1 MYQNCCKKCGS
12 ISLHTEVKGN
22 NTGLYCDDCG
32 AWIKWLGKDELRAF
46 EYVKQTEKQIEKK
59 TYTTNSYGFQDNKA
73 DIELGKL
80 CCFKPLDKDEIYFGQ
95 MAGKVVDDFG
105 NMTFMYVLNIDNRYF
120 FSRNVIIKPEDVH
133 TSNDAKK
140 YF

>member
-1 MYQNCCKKCGS
+1 MYQNCCKKRGS
-12 ISLHTEVKGN
+12 TSLHTEVKGN

-46 EYVKQTEKQIEKK
+46 EYTKQTEKQIEKK

-80 CCFKPLDKDEIYFGQ
+80 CCFKPLDKDEIYFGH

-105 NMTFMYVLNIDNRYF
+105 NMTFMYILNIDNRYF

-133 TSNDAKK
+133 TSNGAKK

>member
-12 ISLHTEVKGN
+12 TSLHTEVKGN

-46 EYVKQTEKQIEKK
+46 EYTKQTEKQIEKK

-73 DIELGKL
+73 DIATVGMLKRSL
-80 CCFKPLDKDEIYFGQ
+80 PCD
-95 MAGKVVDDFG
+95 DDFITIMIE
-105 NMTFMYVLNIDNRYF
+105 NREYIIDGLRRVPNYTESPSSHVCLECR
-120 FSRNVIIKPEDVH
+120 SCGTGEIRR
-133 TSNDAKK
+133 
-140 YF
+140 

>member
-80 CCFKPLDKDEIYFGQ
+80 CCFKPLDKDEIYFGH

-105 NMTFMYVLNIDNRYF
+105 NITFMYVLNIDNRYF

>member
-12 ISLHTEVKGN
+12 ISLHTEVQGN

-46 EYVKQTEKQIEKK
+46 EYAKQTEKQIEKK

-80 CCFKPLDKDEIYFGQ
+80 CCFKPLDKDEIYFGH
-95 MAGKVVDDFG
+95 MAGKVVDDFE

>member
-12 ISLHTEVKGN
+12 ISLHTEAKGN

-46 EYVKQTEKQIEKK
+46 EYAKQTEKQIEKK
-59 TYTTNSYGFQDNKA
+59 IYTNSYGFQDNKA

-80 CCFKPLDKDEIYFGQ
+80 YCFKPLDKDEIYFGH
-95 MAGKVVDDFG
+95 MAGKVVDDFE

>member
-22 NTGLYCDDCG
+22 NIGLYCDDCG

-46 EYVKQTEKQIEKK
+46 EYAKQTEKQIEKK
-59 TYTTNSYGFQDNKA
+59 TYTNSYGFQDNKA

-80 CCFKPLDKDEIYFGQ
+80 CCFKPLDKDEIFFGH
-95 MAGKVVDDFG
+95 MAGKVVDDFE

-120 FSRNVIIKPEDVH
+120 FSRNVIITPEDVH
-133 TSNDAKK
+133 TSNDAKR

>member
-12 ISLHTEVKGN
+12 ISLHTEAKGN

-46 EYVKQTEKQIEKK
+46 EYAKQTEKQIEKK
-59 TYTTNSYGFQDNKA
+59 IYINSYGFQDNKA

-80 CCFKPLDKDEIYFGQ
+80 CCFKPLDKDEIYFGH
-95 MAGKVVDDFG
+95 MAGKVVDDFE

>member
-1 MYQNCCKKCGS
+1 MCSTKISIIVPIYNVEQYLQKTIESCINQTLKELEVILVDDGS
-12 ISLHTEVKGN
+12 
-22 NTGLYCDDCG
+22 
-32 AWIKWLGKDELRAF
+32 KDA
-46 EYVKQTEKQIEKK
+46 
-59 TYTTNSYGFQDNKA
+59 S
-73 DIELGKL
+73 
-80 CCFKPLDKDEIYFGQ
+80 
-95 MAGKVVDDFG
+95 GKVVDDFG

>member
-1 MYQNCCKKCGS
+1 MYQNCCERCGS

-22 NTGLYCDDCG
+22 NIGLYCDDCG

-46 EYVKQTEKQIEKK
+46 EYAKQTEKQIEKK
-59 TYTTNSYGFQDNKA
+59 RYTNSYGFQDNKA

-80 CCFKPLDKDEIYFGQ
+80 CCFKPLDKDEIFFGH
-95 MAGKVVDDFG
+95 MAGKVVDDFE

-120 FSRNVIIKPEDVH
+120 FSRNVIITPEDVH
-133 TSNDAKK
+133 TSNDAKR